1 MNGIFEIKE
10 IASLGVGTILAILI
24 FLMYRRDRK
33 TSEEQ
38 LVGYTEQ
45 LRQDRV
51 FMEDRMDGIINRD
64 QVTREKNTEATVAL
78 TVLLE
83 KMNGRH

>member
-38 LVGYTEQ
+38 LVGYAEQ

>member
-64 QVTREKNTEATVAL
+64 QVTREENTKATVAL

-83 KMNGRH
+83 RMNGRH